1 MPPAQRL
8 LALRLLIS
16 TGILLGLNAPLGKLA
31 RESGISAAGWS
42 FAIAGGGAL
51 VLLTILLIKRQRID
65 FDPQHLCYYLGTALL
80 SYVIPNL
87 VIYAAIPHLGAGMT
101 AIYFTLSPIM
111 TLAFSTLL
119 GTRRPGALCIFG
131 ILLGC
136 AGALIV
142 VFSKGQVGR
151 PADLIWALGA
161 LVIPLSLAAGN
172 IYRTIAWPTDGIPL
186 VLAMGS
192 NAVAA
197 ILLIIVMLVFDGGLP
212 FAALSQAPGL
222 VVAQIVIA
230 AIMFALF
237 FRLQIVGGPVYLSQI
252 GYVAAGTALIIGTF
266 LLGEHYGLATWSGA
280 LAIVAGVIA
289 TTFDR
294 GPKTEASKAAT
305 EPLVES
311 SQARNQ
317 DRATDRARR

>member
-8 LALRLLIS
+8 LALRLLLS

-31 RESGISAAGWS
+31 REGGISAAGWS

-51 VLLTILLIKRQRID
+51 VLLAIILLRRQ
-65 FDPQHLCYYLGTALL
+65 PVHLNRRHLRYYFGTALL

-111 TLAFSTLL
+111 TLSLSIML
-119 GTRRPGALCIFG
+119 GTRRPGALGIFG

-136 AGALIV
+136 VGALIV

-151 PADLIWALGA
+151 PADLTWALAA
-161 LVIPLSLAAGN
+161 LVIPLSLAVGN
-172 IYRTIAWPTDGIPL
+172 IYRTIDWPEGGAPL

-192 NAVAA
+192 NAAA
-197 ILLIIVMLVFDGGLP
+197 AFFLIIAALILDGSLP
-212 FAALSQAPGL
+212 FAALAASPGL
-222 VVAQIVIA
+222 VAAQVAIA
-230 AIMFALF
+230 ASMFALF
-237 FRLQIVGGPVYLSQI
+237 FRLQVAGGPVYLSQI
-252 GYVAAGTALIIGTF
+252 GYVAAATALIIGTF
-266 LLGEHYGLATWSGA
+266 FLGEHYGLATWGGA
-280 LAIVAGVIA
+280 LVIVAGVIA

-294 GPKTEASKAAT
+294 GPT
-305 EPLVES
+305 V
-311 SQARNQ
+311 QR
-317 DRATDRARR
+317 

>member
-1 MPPAQRL
+1 MWGKVSERGSHTSLSPKNSMPPTQRL

-51 VLLTILLIKRQRID
+51 VLLTILLIKRQRIG
-65 FDPQHLCYYLGTALL
+65 FDAQHLRYYLGTALL

-87 VIYAAIPHLGAGMT
+87 TIYAAIPHLGAGMA

-111 TLAFSTLL
+111 TLSFSMLL
-119 GTRRPGALCIFG
+119 GTRRPGGLGIFG

-142 VFSKGQVGR
+142 VLSKGQVGS
-151 PADLIWALGA
+151 PANLIWALGA
-161 LVIPLSLAAGN
+161 LIIPLSLAAGN
-172 IYRTIAWPTDGIPL
+172 IYRTIAWPKDGIPL

-197 ILLIIVMLVFDGGLP
+197 ILLIIAALVFDGNVP
-212 FAALSQAPGL
+212 FAALGHAPGL
-222 VVAQIVIA
+222 VAAQVVIA

-237 FRLQIVGGPVYLSQI
+237 FRLQVVGGPVYLSQI

-266 LLGEHYGLATWSGA
+266 FLGEHYGLATWAGA
-280 LAIVAGVIA
+280 LVIVAGVIA
-289 TTFDR
+289 TT
-294 GPKTEASKAAT
+294 
-305 EPLVES
+305 L
-311 SQARNQ
+311 
-317 DRATDRARR
+317 DRAPKAP